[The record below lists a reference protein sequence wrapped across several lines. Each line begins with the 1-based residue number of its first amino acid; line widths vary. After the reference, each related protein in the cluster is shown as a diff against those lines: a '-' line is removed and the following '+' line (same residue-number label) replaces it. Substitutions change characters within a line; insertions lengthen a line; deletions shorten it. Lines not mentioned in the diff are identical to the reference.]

1 MSMPIYWEIHT
12 KSGEEKNTPNRPNPL
27 WILTQQSALET
38 PHKHYGGFFFQ
49 YFLSLL
55 INFYMLKFIRIVY
68 VFLDIRT
75 QFISGKS
82 IPYRI
87 DRYGQY
93 ILYRQANRYIWIPC
107 FLPKKIPAVSVSYRP
122 YRQNPVVSAS

>member
-1 MSMPIYWEIHT
+1 MKDKKKKEKKKRKTNYMSMPIYWEVHT

-68 VFLDIRT
+68 IFLDIRA
-75 QFISGKS
+75 QFIFNIFKS
-82 IPYRI
+82 T
-87 DRYGQY
+87 
-93 ILYRQANRYIWIPC
+93 
-107 FLPKKIPAVSVSYRP
+107 
-122 YRQNPVVSAS
+122 